1 MGIAR
6 GRSCASVLV
15 IPRRKMSLC
24 ETLHRRRPWLES
36 ELPWQ
41 PMGSSPERGRRE
53 TGKRKQGHGLGATW
67 GAARGAMG
75 LLLSL
80 LVCAAVAGC
89 FVLAVPE
96 KKEGGRRKREI
107 KKRNEKKRE
116 KKKKY
121 GKFSKLEN
129 FRREK

>member
-1 MGIAR
+1 
-6 GRSCASVLV
+6 
-15 IPRRKMSLC
+15 MSLC

-36 ELPWQ
+36 KLPWE

-53 TGKRKQGHGLGATW
+53 TGKRKQGRGLGVTW

-96 KKEGGRRKREI
+96 KKEGGRRNREI

-121 GKFSKLEN
+121 GKFSKHEN